1 MCIDSERKANSVKV
15 MKATELIQQ
24 LQEMVF
30 EFGDRQIEINGE
42 YNSDYPLNTQTRLQI
57 TRVDIFADSENMQIM
72 VDNER

>member
-1 MCIDSERKANSVKV
+1 

-42 YNSDYPLNTQTRLQI
+42 YNSDYPLNTQSRLQI
-57 TRVDIFADSENMQIM
+57 TRVDIFVDSENIQIM

>member
-1 MCIDSERKANSVKV
+1 

-24 LQEMVF
+24 LQETVF

-42 YNSDYPLNTQTRLQI
+42 YNSDYPLNTQSRLQI
-57 TRVDIFADSENMQIM
+57 TRVNVFSDSENIQIM

>member
-1 MCIDSERKANSVKV
+1 

-24 LQEMVF
+24 LQEMLF

-42 YNSDYPLNTQTRLQI
+42 YNSDYPLNTQSRLQI
-57 TRVDIFADSENMQIM
+57 TRVDIFTDSKNIQIM

>member
-1 MCIDSERKANSVKV
+1 

-42 YNSDYPLNTQTRLQI
+42 YNSDYPLNTQSRLQI
-57 TRVDIFADSENMQIM
+57 TRVDVFEDSENIQIM

>member
-42 YNSDYPLNTQTRLQI
+42 YNSDYPLNTQSRLQI
-57 TRVDIFADSENMQIM
+57 TRVDIFVDSENIQIM